1 MCTASGP
8 FDAKNA
14 YNMLAWCTH
23 TQRMPSKSRTT
34 TTATMRTQTFTVAAT
49 TTTKFVVS
57 CATGKLENLNQ
68 AASGE
73 RRRHTHTRNPVT
85 RLPTAIYW
93 PNARC
98 PNSPLVCAPP
108 PLLPQTP
115 TRTPNASVYVCG
127 VAEMRRGRTHTHVST
142 G

>member
-1 MCTASGP
+1 MCTANGP

-23 TQRMPSKSRTT
+23 TQRMPSMSRTT

-85 RLPTAIYW
+85 RVPTAIYW

-108 PLLPQTP
+108 PPFYPRHPRALLMQ
-115 TRTPNASVYVCG
+115 AFMCVVLQKCD
-127 VAEMRRGRTHTHVST
+127 ADAHTHVST